1 MAITD
6 LPKKLANPLD
16 AVGINFNKHDT
27 DRDSV
32 MLRGALAKQ
41 GFDVWRHCI
50 HGVSETT
57 GKERTFILD
66 FGGINPQLREE
77 EPVFAKDGTRPSY
90 FAVMACICGEEGSVL
105 TRYFPWDRVST
116 DTALD
121 VLVSASD
128 CFLSETRTMGRIEV
142 SAEDVEKNPT
152 VHPEAGKLIWDLKI
166 KKPIALNLGYST
178 SGPLRDTEIMDAYWH
193 TEGLISEYD
202 GVIEWNGEKYLVKPE
217 TSYGY
222 ADKVWGKNAGPR
234 WEYISCCDLTSKKN
248 RKLKNSAYSFG
259 IGTLINVGPITTKEA
274 LAGGIYLD
282 GETYEYNFSK
292 MWMLTRSHTAEKRN
306 GKKCVFAIAEETPLS
321 RMKLKVTGDRNQMR
335 ELRMETTA
343 GDLRRMVVGGDGQAE
358 LIIERKKVSLKNK
371 WEWETI
377 DVLKGGHVFVSFM
390 DNKSYKE

>member
-1 MAITD
+1 
-6 LPKKLANPLD
+6 
-16 AVGINFNKHDT
+16 
-27 DRDSV
+27 
-32 MLRGALAKQ
+32 
-41 GFDVWRHCI
+41 
-50 HGVSETT
+50 
-57 GKERTFILD
+57 
-66 FGGINPQLREE
+66 
-77 EPVFAKDGTRPSY
+77 
-90 FAVMACICGEEGSVL
+90 
-105 TRYFPWDRVST
+105 
-116 DTALD
+116 
-121 VLVSASD
+121 
-128 CFLSETRTMGRIEV
+128 MGRIEV

-248 RKLKNSAYSFG
+248 GKLKNSAFSFG
-259 IGTLINVGPITTKEA
+259 IGTQINVGPINTKEA

-292 MWMLTRSHTAEKRN
+292 MWMLTRSRTAEKRN

-321 RMKLKVTGDRNQMR
+321 RMKLKVTCDRNQMR

-343 GDLRRMVVGGDGQAE
+343 GDLRRMLVGGDGQAE

>member
-27 DRDSV
+27 DRDSF

-248 RKLKNSAYSFG
+248 GKLKNSAFSFG
-259 IGTLINVGPITTKEA
+259 IGTQINVGPINTKEA

-321 RMKLKVTGDRNQMR
+321 RMKLKVTCDRNQMR

-343 GDLRRMVVGGDGQAE
+343 GDLRRILVGGDGQAE

>member
-27 DRDSV
+27 DRDSF

-248 RKLKNSAYSFG
+248 GKLKNSAVSFG
-259 IGTLINVGPITTKEA
+259 IGTQINVGPINTKEA

-306 GKKCVFAIAEETPLS
+306 GKKCVFAIAEEPPLS
-321 RMKLKVTGDRNQMR
+321 RMKLKVPCDRNQMR
-335 ELRMETTA
+335 ELRIATTA
-343 GDLRRMVVGGDGQAE
+343 GDLRRMLVGGDGQAE

>member
-27 DRDSV
+27 DRDSF

-202 GVIEWNGEKYLVKPE
+202 GVIEWNGEKYLVKLE

-248 RKLKNSAYSFG
+248 GKLKNSAFSFG
-259 IGTLINVGPITTKEA
+259 IGTQINVGPINTKEA

-292 MWMLTRSHTAEKRN
+292 MWMLTRSRTAEKRN

-321 RMKLKVTGDRNQMR
+321 RMKLKVTCDRNQMR

-343 GDLRRMVVGGDGQAE
+343 GDLRRMLVGGDGQAE

>member
-27 DRDSV
+27 DRDSF

-248 RKLKNSAYSFG
+248 GKLKNSAFSFG
-259 IGTLINVGPITTKEA
+259 IGTQINVGPINTKEA

-292 MWMLTRSHTAEKRN
+292 MWMLTRSRTAEKRN

-321 RMKLKVTGDRNQMR
+321 RMKLKVTCDRNQIR

-343 GDLRRMVVGGDGQAE
+343 GDLRRMLVGGDGQAE

>member
-27 DRDSV
+27 DRDSF

-248 RKLKNSAYSFG
+248 GKLKNSAFSFG
-259 IGTLINVGPITTKEA
+259 IGTQINVGPINTKEA

-282 GETYEYNFSK
+282 GETYEYNFST
-292 MWMLTRSHTAEKRN
+292 MWMLTRSRTAEKRN

-321 RMKLKVTGDRNQMR
+321 RMKLKVTCDRNQMR

-343 GDLRRMVVGGDGQAE
+343 GDLRRMLVGGDGQAE

>member
-27 DRDSV
+27 DRDSF

-248 RKLKNSAYSFG
+248 GKLKNSAFSFG
-259 IGTLINVGPITTKEA
+259 IGTQINVGPINTKEA

-292 MWMLTRSHTAEKRN
+292 MWMLPRSHTAEKRN
-306 GKKCVFAIAEETPLS
+306 GKYCVFAIAEETPLS
-321 RMKLKVTGDRNQMR
+321 RMKLKVTCDRNQMR

-343 GDLRRMVVGGDGQAE
+343 GDLRRMLVGGDGQAE

>member
-27 DRDSV
+27 DRDSF

-217 TSYGY
+217 TCYGY

-248 RKLKNSAYSFG
+248 GKLKNSAFSFG
-259 IGTLINVGPITTKEA
+259 IGTQINVGPINTKEA

-292 MWMLTRSHTAEKRN
+292 MWMLTRSRTAEKRN

-321 RMKLKVTGDRNQMR
+321 RMKLKVTCDRNQMR

-343 GDLRRMVVGGDGQAE
+343 GDLRRMLVGGDGQAE

>member
-27 DRDSV
+27 DRDSF

-248 RKLKNSAYSFG
+248 GKLKNSAFSFG
-259 IGTLINVGPITTKEA
+259 IGTQINVGPINTKEA

-292 MWMLTRSHTAEKRN
+292 MWMLTRSRTAEKRN

-321 RMKLKVTGDRNQMR
+321 RMKLKVTCDRNQIR

-343 GDLRRMVVGGDGQAE
+343 GDLRRMLVGGDGQAE
-358 LIIERKKVSLKNK
+358 LIIERKKVSIKNK

>member
-27 DRDSV
+27 DRDSF

-248 RKLKNSAYSFG
+248 GKLKNSAFSFG
-259 IGTLINVGPITTKEA
+259 IGTQINVGPINTKEA

-292 MWMLTRSHTAEKRN
+292 MWMLTRSRTAEKRN

-321 RMKLKVTGDRNQMR
+321 RMKLKVTCDRNQMR

-343 GDLRRMVVGGDGQAE
+343 GDLRRMLVGGDGQAE

>member
-27 DRDSV
+27 DRDSF

-121 VLVSASD
+121 VLVSAID

-248 RKLKNSAYSFG
+248 GKLKNSAFSFG
-259 IGTLINVGPITTKEA
+259 IGTQINVGPINTKEA

-292 MWMLTRSHTAEKRN
+292 MWMLTRSRTAEKRN

-321 RMKLKVTGDRNQMR
+321 RMKLKVTCDRNQMR

-343 GDLRRMVVGGDGQAE
+343 GDLRRMLVGGDGQAE

>member
-27 DRDSV
+27 DRDSF
-32 MLRGALAKQ
+32 MLHGALAKQ

-248 RKLKNSAYSFG
+248 GKLKNSAFSFG
-259 IGTLINVGPITTKEA
+259 IGTQINVGPINTKEA

-282 GETYEYNFSK
+282 GETYEYNFLFF
-292 MWMLTRSHTAEKRN
+292 WMLTRSRTAEKRN
-306 GKKCVFAIAEETPLS
+306 SKKCVFAIAEETPLS
-321 RMKLKVTGDRNQMR
+321 RMKLKVTCDRNQMR

-343 GDLRRMVVGGDGQAE
+343 GDLRRMLVGGDGQAE

>member
-6 LPKKLANPLD
+6 LQKKLAKPLD

-27 DRDSV
+27 DRDSF

-90 FAVMACICGEEGSVL
+90 FAVMACICGEEGSTL

-248 RKLKNSAYSFG
+248 GKLKNSAFSFG
-259 IGTLINVGPITTKEA
+259 IGTQINVGPINTKEA

-292 MWMLTRSHTAEKRN
+292 MWMLTRSRTAEKRN

-321 RMKLKVTGDRNQMR
+321 RMKLKVTCDRNQMR

-343 GDLRRMVVGGDGQAE
+343 GDLRRMLVGGDGQAE

>member
-27 DRDSV
+27 DRDSF
-32 MLRGALAKQ
+32 MLHGALAKQ

-248 RKLKNSAYSFG
+248 GKLKNSAFSFG
-259 IGTLINVGPITTKEA
+259 IGTQINVGPINTKEA

-292 MWMLTRSHTAEKRN
+292 MWMLTRSRTAEKRN

-321 RMKLKVTGDRNQMR
+321 RMKLKVTCDRNQMR

-343 GDLRRMVVGGDGQAE
+343 GDLRRMLVGGDGQAE

>member
-6 LPKKLANPLD
+6 LQKKLAKPLD

-27 DRDSV
+27 DRDSF

-90 FAVMACICGEEGSVL
+90 FAVMACICGEEGSTL

-248 RKLKNSAYSFG
+248 GKLKNSAFSFG
-259 IGTLINVGPITTKEA
+259 IGTQINVGPINTKEA

-292 MWMLTRSHTAEKRN
+292 MWMLTRSRTAEKRN

-321 RMKLKVTGDRNQMR
+321 RMKLKVTCDRNQMC

-343 GDLRRMVVGGDGQAE
+343 GDLRRMLVGGDGQAE

>member
-27 DRDSV
+27 DRDSF

-142 SAEDVEKNPT
+142 SAEDVEKNPN

-248 RKLKNSAYSFG
+248 GKLKNSAFSFG
-259 IGTLINVGPITTKEA
+259 IGTQINVGPINTKEA

-292 MWMLTRSHTAEKRN
+292 MWMLTRSRTAEKRN

-321 RMKLKVTGDRNQMR
+321 RMKLKVTCDRNQMR

-343 GDLRRMVVGGDGQAE
+343 GDLRRMLVGGDGQAE

>member
-6 LPKKLANPLD
+6 LQKKLAKPLD

-27 DRDSV
+27 DRDSF

-90 FAVMACICGEEGSVL
+90 FAVMACICGEEGSTL

-142 SAEDVEKNPT
+142 SAEEVEKNPT

-248 RKLKNSAYSFG
+248 GKLKNSAFSFG
-259 IGTLINVGPITTKEA
+259 IGTQINVGPINTKEA

-292 MWMLTRSHTAEKRN
+292 MWMLTRSRTAEKRN

-321 RMKLKVTGDRNQMR
+321 RMKLKVTCDRNQMC

-343 GDLRRMVVGGDGQAE
+343 GDLRRMLVG
-358 LIIERKKVSLKNK
+358 
-371 WEWETI
+371 
-377 DVLKGGHVFVSFM
+377 
-390 DNKSYKE
+390 

>member
-27 DRDSV
+27 DRDSF

-90 FAVMACICGEEGSVL
+90 FAVMACICGEEESVL

-248 RKLKNSAYSFG
+248 GKLKNSAFSFG
-259 IGTLINVGPITTKEA
+259 IGTQINVGPINTKEA

-292 MWMLTRSHTAEKRN
+292 MWMLTRSRTAEKRN

-321 RMKLKVTGDRNQMR
+321 RMKLKVTCDRNQMC

-343 GDLRRMVVGGDGQAE
+343 GDLRRMLVGGDGQAE

>member
-27 DRDSV
+27 DRDSF

-248 RKLKNSAYSFG
+248 GKLKNSAFSFG
-259 IGTLINVGPITTKEA
+259 IGTQINVGPINTKEA

-321 RMKLKVTGDRNQMR
+321 RMKLKVTCDRNQMR

-343 GDLRRMVVGGDGQAE
+343 GDLRRMLVGGDGQAE

>member
-27 DRDSV
+27 DRDSF
-32 MLRGALAKQ
+32 MLSGALAKQ

-248 RKLKNSAYSFG
+248 GKLKNSAFSFG
-259 IGTLINVGPITTKEA
+259 IGTQINVGPINTKEA

-292 MWMLTRSHTAEKRN
+292 MWMLTRSRTAEKRN

-321 RMKLKVTGDRNQMR
+321 RMKLKVTCDRNQMR

-343 GDLRRMVVGGDGQAE
+343 GDLRRMLVGGDGQAE
-358 LIIERKKVSLKNK
+358 LIIERKKVFLKNK

>member
-27 DRDSV
+27 DRDSF

-248 RKLKNSAYSFG
+248 GKLKNSAFSFG
-259 IGTLINVGPITTKEA
+259 IGTQINVGPINTKEA

-292 MWMLTRSHTAEKRN
+292 MWMLTRSRTAEKRN

-321 RMKLKVTGDRNQMR
+321 RMKLKVTCDRNQMH

-343 GDLRRMVVGGDGQAE
+343 GDLRRMLVGGDGQAE

>member
-6 LPKKLANPLD
+6 LQKKLAKPLD

-27 DRDSV
+27 DRDSF

-248 RKLKNSAYSFG
+248 GKLKNSAFSFG
-259 IGTLINVGPITTKEA
+259 IGTQINVGPINTKEA

-292 MWMLTRSHTAEKRN
+292 MWMLTRSRTAEKRN
-306 GKKCVFAIAEETPLS
+306 GKKSVFAIAEETPLS
-321 RMKLKVTGDRNQMR
+321 RMKLKVTCDRNQMC

-343 GDLRRMVVGGDGQAE
+343 GDLRRMLVGGDGQAE

>member
-6 LPKKLANPLD
+6 LQKKLAKPLD

-27 DRDSV
+27 DRDSF

-248 RKLKNSAYSFG
+248 GKLKNSAFSFG
-259 IGTLINVGPITTKEA
+259 IGTQINVGPINTKEA

-292 MWMLTRSHTAEKRN
+292 MWMLTRSRTAEKRN

-321 RMKLKVTGDRNQMR
+321 RMKLKVTCDRNQMC

-343 GDLRRMVVGGDGQAE
+343 GDLRRMLVGGDGQAE

>member
-27 DRDSV
+27 DRDSF

-248 RKLKNSAYSFG
+248 GKLKNSAFSFG
-259 IGTLINVGPITTKEA
+259 IGTQINVGPINTKEA

-292 MWMLTRSHTAEKRN
+292 MWMLTRSRTAEKRN

-321 RMKLKVTGDRNQMR
+321 RMKLKVTCDRNQMR

-343 GDLRRMVVGGDGQAE
+343 GDLRRMLVGGDGQAE

-377 DVLKGGHVFVSFM
+377 DVLNGGHVFVSFM

>member
-27 DRDSV
+27 DRDSF

-248 RKLKNSAYSFG
+248 GKLKNSAFSFG
-259 IGTLINVGPITTKEA
+259 IGTQINVGPINTKEA

-292 MWMLTRSHTAEKRN
+292 MWMLTRSRTAEKRN

-321 RMKLKVTGDRNQMR
+321 RMKLKVTCDRNQMC

-343 GDLRRMVVGGDGQAE
+343 GDLRRMLVGGDGQAE

>member
-27 DRDSV
+27 DRDSF

-105 TRYFPWDRVST
+105 TSYFPWDRVST

-248 RKLKNSAYSFG
+248 GKLKNSAFSFG
-259 IGTLINVGPITTKEA
+259 IGTQINVGPINTKEA

-292 MWMLTRSHTAEKRN
+292 MWMLTRSRTAEKRN

-321 RMKLKVTGDRNQMR
+321 RMKLKVTCDRNQMC

-343 GDLRRMVVGGDGQAE
+343 GDLRRMLVGGDGQAE

>member
-27 DRDSV
+27 DRDSF

-90 FAVMACICGEEGSVL
+90 FAVMACICGEEGSTL

-248 RKLKNSAYSFG
+248 GKLKNSAFSFG
-259 IGTLINVGPITTKEA
+259 IGTQINVGPINTKEA

-292 MWMLTRSHTAEKRN
+292 MWMLTRSRTAEKRN

-321 RMKLKVTGDRNQMR
+321 RMKLKVTCDRNQMC

-343 GDLRRMVVGGDGQAE
+343 GDLRRMLVGGDGQAE

>member
-27 DRDSV
+27 DRDSF
-32 MLRGALAKQ
+32 MLHGALAKQ

-166 KKPIALNLGYST
+166 KKLIALNLGYST

-202 GVIEWNGEKYLVKPE
+202 GVLEWNGEKYLVKPE

-248 RKLKNSAYSFG
+248 GKLKNSAFSFG
-259 IGTLINVGPITTKEA
+259 IGTQINVGPINTKEA
-274 LAGGIYLD
+274 LAGGIYLE
-282 GETYEYNFSK
+282 GETYEYNFAK

-321 RMKLKVTGDRNQMR
+321 RMKLKVTCDRNQMR

-343 GDLRRMVVGGDGQAE
+343 GDLRRMLVGGDGQAE
-358 LIIERKKVSLKNK
+358 RIIERKKVSLKNK

>member
-27 DRDSV
+27 DRDSF

-178 SGPLRDTEIMDAYWH
+178 SEIMDAYWH

-248 RKLKNSAYSFG
+248 GKLKNSAFSFG
-259 IGTLINVGPITTKEA
+259 IGTQINVGPINTKEA

-321 RMKLKVTGDRNQMR
+321 RMKLKVTCDRNQMR

-343 GDLRRMVVGGDGQAE
+343 GDLRRMLVGGDGQAE